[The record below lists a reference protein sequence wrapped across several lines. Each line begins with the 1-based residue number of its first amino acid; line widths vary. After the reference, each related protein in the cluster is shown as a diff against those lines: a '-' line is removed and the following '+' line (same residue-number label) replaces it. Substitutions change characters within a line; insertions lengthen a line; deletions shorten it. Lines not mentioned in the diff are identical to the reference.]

1 MIIVRSDIEL
11 PKMTHLESWTSKDLR
26 SDECLSDQRMNEDGR
41 EDGGGLYIL
50 ALKPKSSASP
60 APSLQFCVR
69 GSLTSLTRPAQTK
82 DLSSHAQPLPPPFYT
97 RIDKPLNFHTP
108 TTKPSTMADATLFDD
123 TFTLTSLNNQ
133 KYDRVSRLTGTST
146 DSSTI
151 LSLDIN
157 HEIYPCAVGETLQ
170 VVLASTLNLDGT
182 KEDVSKGWREK
193 GAEENSLADMFDYVC
208 WGKVYRFE
216 EGEGENM

>member
-1 MIIVRSDIEL
+1 
-11 PKMTHLESWTSKDLR
+11 
-26 SDECLSDQRMNEDGR
+26 
-41 EDGGGLYIL
+41 
-50 ALKPKSSASP
+50 
-60 APSLQFCVR
+60 
-69 GSLTSLTRPAQTK
+69 
-82 DLSSHAQPLPPPFYT
+82 
-97 RIDKPLNFHTP
+97 
-108 TTKPSTMADATLFDD
+108 MADATLFDD

-133 KYDRVSRLTGTST
+133 KYDRVSRVTGTST

-157 HEIYPCAVGETLQ
+157 HEIYPVAVGETLQ

-193 GAEENSLADMFDYVC
+193 TNEENSLADMFDYVC

>member
-1 MIIVRSDIEL
+1 MVRVLGVRSGEVGI
-11 PKMTHLESWTSKDLR
+11 LR
-26 SDECLSDQRMNEDGR
+26 ASFSFASATLSHACQ
-41 EDGGGLYIL
+41 
-50 ALKPKSSASP
+50 
-60 APSLQFCVR
+60 APSRTRRIYRLRATFFQTTTLHNNLQLVI
-69 GSLTSLTRPAQTK
+69 A
-82 DLSSHAQPLPPPFYT
+82 
-97 RIDKPLNFHTP
+97 
-108 TTKPSTMADATLFDD
+108 TMADATLFDD

-133 KYDRVSRLTGTST
+133 KYDRVSRVTGTST

-157 HEIYPCAVGETLQ
+157 HEIYPVAVGETLQ

-193 GAEENSLADMFDYVC
+193 GSDENSLADMFDYVC